1 LQVGFLYQDCEL
13 VLTYSSRGPNWIH
26 GTLNNPILN
35 LAKQTGTALVTVE
48 DQACVFDQKGEV
60 INNDK
65 ATELL
70 DLVWEIIREAF
81 KYSNEECW
89 NIAPEKS
96 LKDFFIE
103 QVVEKGLS
111 EEDQMLV
118 LQMAEM
124 WGAFIGDPLERQSLK
139 YFWLEECLDGG
150 E

>member
-1 LQVGFLYQDCEL
+1 
-13 VLTYSSRGPNWIH
+13 VLTSSSRGPNWIH

-35 LAKQTGTALVTVE
+35 LAKQTETALFTVE
-48 DQACVFDQKGEV
+48 DHACIFDQNGEV
-60 INNDK
+60 ISHDK

-81 KYSNEECW
+81 KYSNEDCS
-89 NIAPEKS
+89 NIPPEKS

-103 QVVEKGLS
+103 KVVEKGLA
-111 EEDQMLV
+111 EEDQILV

-150 E
+150 Q